1 MTVIVYCLVPLP
13 GSHINIPLDI
23 SKGMSKVK
31 VQVQKV
37 FKFKWHSLGNLSKK
51 RLCCKDAVAQRCS
64 VKKVFLEVS

>member
-37 FKFKWHSLGNLSKK
+37 FKFKWHSFENFSKNVY
-51 RLCCKDAVAQRCS
+51 AVKTQSPRG
-64 VKKVFLEVS
+64 VQ